1 MKNEVKN
8 EFEMLEMNI
17 TFKSFVR
24 HVEFIPLQFIKV
36 LLVVAVILHP
46 REMKCTLFG

>member
-17 TFKSFVR
+17 TCKSFVR

-36 LLVVAVILHP
+36 LLVVVVILHP
-46 REMKCTLFG
+46 REMKSASFG